1 MKIPFKMNKENACI
15 LILAG
20 VLCMVSVWPTSNKE
34 KETLEENTMF
44 LEENMSEEVVDVS
57 STLNVYIQNQEE
69 RLERILEQIDGA
81 GRVEVMIRAEASKE
95 YVVEKDITN
104 SESSVTETDSEGGT
118 RQNFG
123 LERSES
129 SVFTKDTSGNDI
141 PWVIKELEPTIEGVL
156 VAVQGA
162 DQESVA
168 SEITQAVQ
176 VLFDIPV
183 HKIKVV
189 KMKME

>member
-44 LEENMSEEVVDVS
+44 LEENMSEEVVDAS

-129 SVFTKDTSGNDI
+129 SVFTKDTRGNDV

>member
-44 LEENMSEEVVDVS
+44 LEENMSEEVVDAS

-123 LERSES
+123 LERRES

>member
-1 MKIPFKMNKENACI
+1 MKMPFELNKENAII

-20 VLCMVSVWPTSNKE
+20 VLCMVVVWPASE
-34 KETLEENTMF
+34 KDSINENPSIHKSISDSVKNQTA
-44 LEENMSEEVVDVS
+44 S
-57 STLNVYIQNQEE
+57 SLNLYIQNQEE
-69 RLERILEQIDGA
+69 KLKKILEQIDGA
-81 GRVEVMIRAEASKE
+81 GRVEVMIRAGASKE
-95 YVVEKDITN
+95 FVVEKDVLT
-104 SESSVTETDSEGGT
+104 SESMILETDSEGGR
-118 RQNFG
+118 RQSTDK
-123 LERSES
+123 ERNETSIY
-129 SVFTKDTSGNDI
+129 TKDSSGQDV

-162 DQESVA
+162 DQERIA

>member
-44 LEENMSEEVVDVS
+44 LEENMSEEVVDAS

-123 LERSES
+123 LERRES

-189 KMKME
+189 KMKVD

>member
-44 LEENMSEEVVDVS
+44 LEENMSEEVVDAS

-123 LERSES
+123 LEHRES

>member
-44 LEENMSEEVVDVS
+44 LEENMSEEVVDAS

>member
-44 LEENMSEEVVDVS
+44 LEENMSEEVVDAS

-81 GRVEVMIRAEASKE
+81 GRVEVMIRAEASRE

-123 LERSES
+123 LERHES

>member
-44 LEENMSEEVVDVS
+44 LEENMSEEVVDAS

-141 PWVIKELEPTIEGVL
+141 PWVIKELEPTIEGVM

-162 DQESVA
+162 DHESVA

-176 VLFDIPV
+176 ALFDIPV

>member
-44 LEENMSEEVVDVS
+44 LEENMSEEVVDAS
-57 STLNVYIQNQEE
+57 FTLNVYIQNQEE

-123 LERSES
+123 LERRES

>member
-44 LEENMSEEVVDVS
+44 LEENMSEEVVDAS

-129 SVFTKDTSGNDI
+129 SVFTKDTSGNDV